1 MTHEVSQ
8 NVGLSSHIM
17 FSVVL
22 IYVVNKYQV
31 EIQNTKLITSFS
43 LLISSLRHP
52 VNV

>member
-8 NVGLSSHIM
+8 NVGLSSHM